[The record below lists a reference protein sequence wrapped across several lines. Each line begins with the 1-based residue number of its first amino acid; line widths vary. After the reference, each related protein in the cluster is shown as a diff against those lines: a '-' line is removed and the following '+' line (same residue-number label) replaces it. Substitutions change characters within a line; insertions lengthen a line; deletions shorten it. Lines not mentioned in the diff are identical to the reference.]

1 MSSCWPT
8 SRIFEDVANFDE
20 GGIRSC
26 VEHVDD
32 AGRAMMA
39 GALMNAVAI
48 KALVQRVFIA
58 GQRVAAVLQQTGQQL
73 VTIVRNAVSQV
84 VATVQS
90 LVDALF
96 AIFRSV

>member
-32 AGRAMMA
+32 AGRATMA

-48 KALVQRVFIA
+48 KALVQRVFRLYALTRGWWGRIDA
-58 GQRVAAVLQQTGQQL
+58 TG
-73 VTIVRNAVSQV
+73 
-84 VATVQS
+84 
-90 LVDALF
+90 
-96 AIFRSV
+96 